1 VYVLGGTWNLDW
13 KGERFVRQTDRQKEW
28 DPKENKENEREKER

>member
-1 VYVLGGTWNLDW
+1 VGVCTRRNLELGLEGR
-13 KGERFVRQTDRQKEW
+13 KVCQTDRQKEW